1 MSKWFKAF
9 GFGDESEPQLGSLD
23 ANQLRRAMRMRETM
37 RWRGFNLEP
46 YTDEELI
53 RAADRLGAAISADGE
68 TSEASREALADALR
82 KGWGS
87 ADWPGATGVQSAEP
101 PTIQRPPDPESDA
114 PAPEPQPVAA
124 SPFASDTPAAEGP
137 VDEST
142 DAETP
147 PEPEPEPEPEREPV
161 VAAVAALAAEPERT
175 ALVRL
180 RHMFGAH
187 TWRPREDTRGP
198 YLYCPGC
205 RQDRR
210 GAAAARAAR
219 SRRPEPAGPIPFP
232 TGDPTATAHRAPDAD
247 GAAESTA
254 RPSGGSATAF
264 VRWYFATP
272 WWVKLVSAF
281 VVLQLIGVVV
291 SLLGSA

>member
-1 MSKWFKAF
+1 
-9 GFGDESEPQLGSLD
+9 
-23 ANQLRRAMRMRETM
+23 MRIRETM

-53 RAADRLGAAISADGE
+53 RAADRIGEVSADGE

-87 ADWPGATGVQSAEP
+87 SEWPGAASTVGTAEDASLS
-101 PTIQRPPDPESDA
+101 RPPDLEA
-114 PAPEPQPVAA
+114 GTPEPQPVAA
-124 SPFASDTPAAEGP
+124 SPFRSEPPAGDDPVVEPAEVETPA
-137 VDEST
+137 
-142 DAETP
+142 
-147 PEPEPEPEPEREPV
+147 EPERE
-161 VAAVAALAAEPERT
+161 AVAATVAAPAAEPERT
-175 ALVRL
+175 PLVRL
-180 RHMFGAH
+180 RHILGAH
-187 TWRPREDTRGP
+187 TWHPREDGRGP
-198 YLYCPGC
+198 YLHCPGC
-205 RQDRR
+205 QEDRR
-210 GAAAARAAR
+210 GPAAARVAR
-219 SRRPEPAGPIPFP
+219 SRRPEPAAPIPFP
-232 TGDPTATAHRAPDAD
+232 TGDPTATAHRPPDAD
-247 GAAESTA
+247 GAAESAA

>member
-23 ANQLRRAMRMRETM
+23 ANQLRRAMRIRETM

-53 RAADRLGAAISADGE
+53 RAADRIGEVSADGE

-87 ADWPGATGVQSAEP
+87 HDWPGAAVVESGEAT
-101 PTIQRPPDPESDA
+101 TIQHPPDPQED
-114 PAPEPQPVAA
+114 APEPQPVAA
-124 SPFASDTPAAEGP
+124 SPFASDAPAADAP
-137 VDEST
+137 VVESADE
-142 DAETP
+142 ET
-147 PEPEPEPEPEREPV
+147 EAEPEREPV
-161 VAAVAALAAEPERT
+161 AAAVAAPAAEAERT
-175 ALVRL
+175 PLVRV
-180 RHMFGAH
+180 RHIFGAH
-187 TWRPREDTRGP
+187 SWRPREDNRGP

-219 SRRPEPAGPIPFP
+219 SRRPQPTGPIPFP
-232 TGDPTATAHRAPDAD
+232 TADPTATGRRAPDAD
-247 GAAESTA
+247 GAAESAA
-254 RPSGGSATAF
+254 RPSGGTATGF